1 MLNYLKMRN
10 LIALFL
16 IFTPTFSYAAEAV
29 ALDSSVFVERIVPD
43 AKGKSRTVLEEPKI
57 VTPGDRLVFILQY
70 RNTGTQFAKD
80 FVVTNP
86 MPAPVAY
93 QGTSD
98 AVAQVSVD
106 GGKTFASLASLKVR
120 DPDGTVRAARPED
133 VTHVRWA
140 LREPI
145 AAGAQGKLSF
155 RGIVR

>member
-1 MLNYLKMRN
+1 MTRL

-16 IFTPTFSYAAEAV
+16 ILSPSIGRAADAI
-29 ALDSSVFVERIVPD
+29 ALDSSVYVERIVPD
-43 AKGKSRTVLEEPKI
+43 AGGKTRTVLEEPKV

-70 RNTGTQFAKD
+70 RNTGTQSAKD

-98 AVAQVSVD
+98 TVAQVSVD
-106 GGKTFASLASLKVR
+106 GGKTFAPLASLKVR
-120 DPDGTVRAARPED
+120 ETDGAVRAARPED

-155 RGIVR
+155 RGVVR

>member
-1 MLNYLKMRN
+1 MTRLLV
-10 LIALFL
+10 ALFL
-16 IFTPTFSYAAEAV
+16 ILSPSIGRAADAI

-43 AKGKSRTVLEEPKI
+43 VGGKTRTVLEEPKV

-70 RNTGTQFAKD
+70 RNTGTQSAKD

-98 AVAQVSVD
+98 TVAQVSVD
-106 GGKTFASLASLKVR
+106 GGKTFAPLASLKVR
-120 DPDGTVRAARPED
+120 ETDGAVRAARPED

-155 RGIVR
+155 RGVVR

>member
-1 MLNYLKMRN
+1 MRQLITIFLLLVPN
-10 LIALFL
+10 LSF
-16 IFTPTFSYAAEAV
+16 AAEAV

-43 AKGKSRTVLEEPKI
+43 ANGRSRTVLEEPKI

-70 RNTGTQFAKD
+70 RNTGTQSAKD

-98 AVAQVSVD
+98 SIAVVSVD
-106 GGKTFASLASLKVR
+106 GGKTFAALSSLR
-120 DPDGTVRAARPED
+120 IREPDGTLRAARPED

-155 RGIVR
+155 RGVVR

>member
-1 MLNYLKMRN
+1 MRFI
-10 LIALFL
+10 IALFL
-16 IFTPTFSYAAEAV
+16 ILVPGFSHAAEAV
-29 ALDSSVFVERIVPD
+29 ALDSSVFVERIIP
-43 AKGKSRTVLEEPKI
+43 AANGKSRTVLEEPKI

-70 RNTGTQFAKD
+70 RNTGTQSAKD

-98 AVAQVSVD
+98 TVAQVSVD
-106 GGKTFASLASLKVR
+106 GGKTFASLASLRVR
-120 DPDGTVRAARPED
+120 EVDGTTRAARPED

>member
-1 MLNYLKMRN
+1 MRI
-10 LIALFL
+10 LILLFL
-16 IFTPTFSYAAEAV
+16 MLSPVSGHAADAI
-29 ALDSSVFVERIVPD
+29 ALDSSVFVERVVP
-43 AKGKSRTVLEEPKI
+43 AAGGKTKTVLEEPKV

-70 RNTGTQFAKD
+70 RNTGTQSAKD

-98 AVAQVSVD
+98 TVAQVSVD
-106 GGKTFASLASLKVR
+106 GGKTFALLASLTVQE
-120 DPDGTVRAARPED
+120 PDGAVRAARPED

>member
-1 MLNYLKMRN
+1 MR
-10 LIALFL
+10 LFLALFL
-16 IFTPTFSYAAEAV
+16 ILVPSFSYASESV
-29 ALDSSVFVERIVPD
+29 ALDSSVYVERIVPE
-43 AKGKSRTVLEEPKI
+43 ANGRTRTVLEPPKV

-70 RNTGTQFAKD
+70 RNTGTQSAKD

-98 AVAQVSVD
+98 TVAQVSVD
-106 GGKTFASLASLKVR
+106 GGKTFAELAALKVR
-120 DPDGTVRAARPED
+120 EADGTLRAARPED

-145 AAGAQGKLSF
+145 AAGALGKLSF

>member
-1 MLNYLKMRN
+1 MRH

-16 IFTPTFSYAAEAV
+16 LFAPAFSYASETV
-29 ALDSSVFVERIVPD
+29 ALDSSVFVERNVPTAD
-43 AKGKSRTVLEEPKI
+43 GKFRIVLEEPRV

-70 RNTGTQFAKD
+70 RNTGTQSAKD

-106 GGKTFASLASLKVR
+106 GGRTFAPLAVLKVR
-120 DPDGTVRAARPED
+120 EPDGTVRAARPED

-140 LREPI
+140 LRDPI

-155 RGIVR
+155 RGVVR

>member
-1 MLNYLKMRN
+1 MR
-10 LIALFL
+10 LFLALFL
-16 IFTPTFSYAAEAV
+16 ILVPSFSYASESV
-29 ALDSSVFVERIVPD
+29 ALDSSVYVERIVPE
-43 AKGKSRTVLEEPKI
+43 ANGRTRTVLEPPKV

-70 RNTGTQFAKD
+70 RNTGTQSAKD

-98 AVAQVSVD
+98 TVAQVSVD
-106 GGKTFASLASLKVR
+106 GGKTFAALAALKVR
-120 DPDGTVRAARPED
+120 EADGTLRAARPED

>member
-1 MLNYLKMRN
+1 MSR
-10 LIALFL
+10 LILALFL
-16 IFTPTFSYAAEAV
+16 ILAPHISYAAEHV
-29 ALDSSVFVERIVPD
+29 ALDSSVFVERAVPAPD
-43 AKGKSRTVLEEPKI
+43 GKMRIVLEEPRV

-70 RNTGTQFAKD
+70 RNTGTQAAKD

-98 AVAQVSVD
+98 SVAQVSVD

-120 DPDGTVRAARPED
+120 DADGTSRAARPED

-140 LREPI
+140 LRDPI
-145 AAGAQGKLSF
+145 IAGAQGKLSF
-155 RGIVR
+155 RGVVR

>member
-1 MLNYLKMRN
+1 MR
-10 LIALFL
+10 LFIALLL
-16 IFTPTFSYAAEAV
+16 ILAPASAYAAERV
-29 ALDSSVFVERIVPD
+29 ALDSSVYVERLVPE
-43 AKGKSRTVLEEPKI
+43 ASGRTRLVLEEPKI

-70 RNTGTQFAKD
+70 RNTGTQSAKD

-98 AVAQVSVD
+98 TVAVVSVD
-106 GGKTFASLASLKVR
+106 GGKTFAALAALRVR
-120 DPDGTVRAARPED
+120 EAGGAMRAARPED
-133 VTHVRWA
+133 VTHVRWT

-155 RGIVR
+155 RGVVR